1 MASKM
6 GKPQARAA
14 INRLTVNAQID
25 ALLKRRGNPAKK
37 IESDVR
43 RFTRMH
49 GIKIS
54 PKPGKLPLLSKGEW
68 VEVFDGWQDAHDFL
82 LKSQRAYQDKGTA
95 FPWDRKKNPTR
106 KPRTAARS
114 VVLVAVKNPRVNK
127 YAPSH
132 RVESSLDKK
141 SWVHYGDFLGKAK
154 ASEVAKL
161 LHESHPDLYIRVVT
175 IK

>member
-1 MASKM
+1 MA
-6 GKPQARAA
+6 
-14 INRLTVNAQID
+14 TVNQQID
-25 ALLKRRGNPAKK
+25 ALLKRRGNPAPK

-114 VVLVAVKNPRVNK
+114 VVLVAAKNPRKTDKRLRVNRPVQSSEWLRFK
-127 YAPSH
+127 VQEKRS
-132 RVESSLDKK
+132 ESGPWVHTAGFHKK
-141 SWVHYGDFLGKAK
+141 SDAETYAK
-154 ASEVAKL
+154 A
-161 LHESHPDLYIRVVT
+161 LHALRPDMFFRVFDPS
-175 IK
+175 